1 MPIPT
6 SLPQP
11 GSPTKPLPTPTSK
24 AQSFGPSPGSPAP
37 SGRGIDRG
45 PNSVKK
51 QGSPY
56 VTEPQRCAFRDVRLK
71 QGDAN
76 IEGNVWASK
85 GYSRKEWADYM
96 AATRP

>member
-11 GSPTKPLPTPTSK
+11 GSPPKSLPAPTSK
-24 AQSFGPSPGSPAP
+24 PQTFGPSPGSPVP
-37 SGRGIDRG
+37 SGRGVDF
-45 PNSVKK
+45 
-51 QGSPY
+51 
-56 VTEPQRCAFRDVRLK
+56 TEPQPCGFRDVRLK

>member
-24 AQSFGPSPGSPAP
+24 AQSFGPSPGSPVP

-56 VTEPQRCAFRDVRLK
+56 ITEPQRCGFRDVRLK

-76 IEGNVWASK
+76 IEGFAST
-85 GYSRKEWADYM
+85 GNSRMDWADHEV
-96 AATRP
+96 ATQP